1 MNIKINKLVFITSL
15 FSIHLIPFAKSIS
28 IETLPILLLLFC
40 YYIYLSTDQNIFN
53 YIDKNRLIFLLIVY
67 IVLFY
72 STHYF
77 GGYNNIIEL
86 GKYLVGPIIFLLFT
100 RLKKFFGLDEFIVFG
115 FFIII
120 LFIISDFRLPII
132 FKLTCVVYE
141 FFISRVDCS
150 YAGLINLN
158 RSPLIT
164 PEPSYLS
171 LLLSY
176 YLIVLYSFKQKIVT
190 NDMKKNIISFL
201 EVVILYIIIN
211 TQSRIGVFFTLIY
224 ILFYIIK
231 YNIYKNIY
239 VYFIA
244 IFLSFIIFGYN
255 YSATIFSG
263 NYTKFDSDFSLIT
276 SRSLLNI
283 DRIIDYYIVNSGAP
297 MKGLL
302 AYINNFE
309 PTGFIRILHNY
320 LSVVGSIKNNF
331 IGNGLGS
338 YSSLWYEYAIE
349 TSLVDQL
356 RLNEVTRDWFNPEL
370 ARVNIYDKKQY
381 VQNYMFAML
390 HDGGLIPVILILTI
404 MFKATIKVIK
414 NKYNFG
420 YVILT
425 YLFVS
430 FFFQSPL
437 TSPYP
442 WLALAMVYYSDREY
456 A

>member
-86 GKYLVGPIIFLLFT
+86 GKYLVGPIIFLFFT

-120 LFIISDFRLPII
+120 LFLISDFRLPII
-132 FKLTCVVYE
+132 FKLTCGVYE

-150 YAGLINLN
+150 TAGLISLN

-176 YLIVLYSFKQKIVT
+176 YLIVLYSFKQKIAT

-201 EVVILYIIIN
+201 EVAILYIIIN
-211 TQSRIGVFFTLIY
+211 TQSRIGIFFSLIY

-239 VYFIA
+239 AYFIP
-244 IFLSFIIFGYN
+244 IFLLFIIFGYN
-255 YSATIFSG
+255 SATIFSG

-349 TSLVDQL
+349 ASLVDLL
-356 RLNEVTRDWFNPEL
+356 RFNEVTRDWYNPEL
-370 ARVNIYDKKQY
+370 ARGVSIYDKKQY

-390 HDGGLIPVILILTI
+390 HDGGLIPIILILTI
-404 MFKATIKVIK
+404 MFKATVKVIK

-420 YVILT
+420 YVILA

-442 WLALAMVYYSDREY
+442 WLALAMIYYNDREY